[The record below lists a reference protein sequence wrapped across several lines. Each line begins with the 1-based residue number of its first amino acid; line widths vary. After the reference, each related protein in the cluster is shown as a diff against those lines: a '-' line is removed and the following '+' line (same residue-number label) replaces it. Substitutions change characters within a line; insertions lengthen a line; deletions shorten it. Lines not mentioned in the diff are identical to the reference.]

1 MCGRAG
7 RPGEPRPVF
16 ARAGSRPKRAMLPGR
31 GGRVELGPR
40 VRPGT
45 VSRPKRSML
54 PGRGGRVDL
63 SRRSPGASARAPC
76 ESVSPA
82 RGCPLAAWQT
92 VSPRQAGRA
101 NFGRCRSGEAPKE
114 FPGVGTTLFN
124 CTTPK
129 GLNLYIG
136 GGGRR
141 AMRAGAVRP
150 ARCQAKNVRAG
161 RSAWNACPAG
171 RGPRRPK
178 LRGRAGRANFG
189 WRACRPG
196 ML

>member
-1 MCGRAG
+1 M
-7 RPGEPRPVF
+7 F

-45 VSRPKRSML
+45 VSRPKRAML

-101 NFGRCRSGEAPKE
+101 NFGRCRSGVAPKE
-114 FPGVGTTLFN
+114 FPGVGTTLFT
-124 CTTPK
+124 CTTPN
-129 GLNLYIG
+129 GLNLYMG

-141 AMRAGAVRP
+141 AMRAGAVP
-150 ARCQAKNVRAG
+150 PSRCQAKNVRAG
-161 RSAWNACPAG
+161 GQAG
-171 RGPRRPK
+171 
-178 LRGRAGRANFG
+178 
-189 WRACRPG
+189 
-196 ML
+196 

>member
-45 VSRPKRSML
+45 VSRPKRAML

-178 LRGRAGRANFG
+178 LRGRANFG

>member
-92 VSPRQAGRA
+92 VSPRPRLRGRSSRLVT
-101 NFGRCRSGEAPKE
+101 GRE
-114 FPGVGTTLFN
+114 
-124 CTTPK
+124 
-129 GLNLYIG
+129 
-136 GGGRR
+136 
-141 AMRAGAVRP
+141 
-150 ARCQAKNVRAG
+150 RAG
-161 RSAWNACPAG
+161 RSRPTG
-171 RGPRRPK
+171 RSGKLRPVPERRGPERVPGRRNHTFQLHHPQRVK
-178 LRGRAGRANFG
+178 SIYRWRGSAGHASRGRPSRPVPGQECAGGQVGLECVSR
-189 WRACRPG
+189 W
-196 ML
+196 